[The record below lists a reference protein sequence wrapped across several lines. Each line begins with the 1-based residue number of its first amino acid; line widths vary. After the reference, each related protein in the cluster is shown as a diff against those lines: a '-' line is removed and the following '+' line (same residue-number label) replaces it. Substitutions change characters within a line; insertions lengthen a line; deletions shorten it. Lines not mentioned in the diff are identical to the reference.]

1 MDTNVNYD
9 DYTTDEELDN
19 YNEVFIESNKI
30 IENENYNSETPV
42 RNLNGFD
49 KYLDT
54 YTPDLIYYCFVGLFI
69 GVMFNYYI
77 LY

>member
-19 YNEVFIESNKI
+19 YNEVFIESDKN

-49 KYLDT
+49 KDIIEDALKLKEKLV
-54 YTPDLIYYCFVGLFI
+54 PPPRV
-69 GVMFNYYI
+69 
-77 LY
+77 